1 VRADGRASEW
11 HPPRGKPIA
20 HAVANEKQVAVGLA
34 GGELI
39 YFELDATGAL
49 AELDKKVLT

>member
-1 VRADGRASEW
+1 MVYTVESRIRQ
-11 HPPRGKPIA
+11 K
-20 HAVANEKQVAVGLA
+20 GLRVITRNR
-34 GGELI
+34 I